1 MRRIRT
7 GIFGGSFNPI
17 HNGHVALADRILRKA
32 RLDEVWLL
40 VTPQNPWKSQSEL
53 LDDNKRLE
61 MVRLALEDHPRLVA
75 SDYEFHLPRPSYTWN
90 TLQALSQDF
99 PDRIFSLIVGGDNW
113 AKFNSWYEHDK
124 ILAHHRVLVYP
135 RRDAD
140 IDADS
145 LPPRVRL
152 IPMELMDISSTEVR
166 RRIQEGLPYDD
177 LVSPQVAEY
186 IEKNKLYR
194 RLKIEN

>member
-17 HNGHVALADRILRKA
+17 HNGHVALAERILRKA

-40 VTPQNPWKSQSEL
+40 VTPQNPWKSQSDL

-61 MVRLALEDHPRLVA
+61 MVKLAVEDRPRLIA
-75 SDYEFHLPRPSYTWN
+75 SDFEFHLPRPSYTWN
-90 TLQALSQDF
+90 TLQALVQDF

-124 ILAHHRVLVYP
+124 ILAHHRILVYP
-135 RRDAD
+135 RRDCE
-140 IDADS
+140 INVNS
-145 LPPRVRL
+145 LPKRVRL
-152 IPMELMDISSTEVR
+152 IPMELIDISSTEIR
-166 RRIQEGLPYDD
+166 RRIQENLSYTD
-177 LVSPQVAEY
+177 LVSPKVAEY
-186 IEKNKLYR
+186 IEKNKVYLDV
-194 RLKIEN
+194 